1 MRRQPPPAR
10 AGLLGS
16 PDFVRLWSVGVVVNV
31 LRWLEVLAAALFTL
45 DATGSE
51 IAVAAV
57 VAARSL
63 PLVFMGAFAG
73 VLADTIDRKLILI
86 GGMVLSAASTGVV
99 AALAWAGLL
108 QPWHLF
114 AASLVGGLVYG
125 TEMSVRRRMVGESV
139 PPPLMARA
147 VALDSLAGSASRAIG
162 PLIGGAT
169 YQFLGI
175 GGAFTGS
182 AVLGLLAAAMA
193 MRVRHVQV
201 ARKLSTSAVM
211 SDLVEGLATVRAA
224 PVLLALVG
232 GTVAMNL
239 FGFAYTSLVAPLGR
253 DVFAVSDSLVGVL
266 AAAEPAGA
274 TLGGLA
280 LALLGSP
287 PGRQI
292 WLLLGGAGSF
302 LLAMTVIPLAPWFWA
317 ASVLLFAGG
326 TGIAVYSNVQV
337 TIALS
342 ESPPAMRS
350 RVMGLLTMAVGTW
363 PFGML
368 IAGWLGGRIGPLWA
382 IGALGVA
389 GVAWVV
395 CVGLR
400 LRALERPGSSR
411 PR

>member
-1 MRRQPPPAR
+1 MKRQPPPA
-10 AGLLGS
+10 AGASLLGT
-16 PDFVRLWSVGVVVNV
+16 PDFVRLWSVGVVANV

-45 DATGSE
+45 DVTGSE
-51 IAVAAV
+51 VAVAAV

-73 VLADTIDRKLILI
+73 VLADAVDRKLILV
-86 GGMVLSAASTGVV
+86 GGMLLSAGASGVV

-139 PPPLMARA
+139 THTLMARA

-175 GGAFTGS
+175 AGAFTGS
-182 AVLGLLAAAMA
+182 AVLGLVAALVAT
-193 MRVRHVQV
+193 RVRHAQ
-201 ARKLSTSAVM
+201 ATRKLSASMAFA
-211 SDLVEGLATVRAA
+211 DLLEGVAAVRAA

-239 FGFAYTSLVAPLGR
+239 FGFAYTSLLAPLGR
-253 DVFAVSDSLVGVL
+253 DVFAVSDSMVGVL

-274 TLGGLA
+274 TLGGLT
-280 LALLGSP
+280 LALFGAP

-302 LLAMTVIPLAPWFWA
+302 LLAMTVIAAAPWFWA
-317 ASVLLFAGG
+317 ASLLLFAGG
-326 TGIAVYSNVQV
+326 IGIAVYSNVQV
-337 TIALS
+337 TIALA
-342 ESPPAMRS
+342 EAPPALRS

-368 IAGWLGGRIGPLWA
+368 LAGWLGARIGPLWA
-382 IGALGVA
+382 LSLLGAG
-389 GVAWVV
+389 GVAWVAGV
-395 CVGLR
+395 SLR
-400 LRALERPGSSR
+400 LRAAERKR
-411 PR
+411 RR